1 VSFAFESRLIKISE
15 ERWAELHELC
25 GDAWHDEGHRYLV
38 IDTLLDIAIPIQRD
52 KLDGE
57 LLDQVL

>member
-1 VSFAFESRLIKISE
+1 MLAECSRLVRISE

-25 GDAWHDEGHRYLV
+25 GDAWLSEGHRNLV
-38 IDTLLDIAIPIQRD
+38 MDTLLDIAIPIQRE

-57 LLDQVL
+57 LLDQSP